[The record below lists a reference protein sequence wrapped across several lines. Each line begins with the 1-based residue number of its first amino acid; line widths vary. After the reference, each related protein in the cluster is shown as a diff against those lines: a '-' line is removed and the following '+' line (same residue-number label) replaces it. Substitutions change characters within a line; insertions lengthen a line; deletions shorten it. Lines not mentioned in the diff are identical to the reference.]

1 MGRRALPESVPAE
14 PGITH
19 RFPMLRRAVEHQVKN
34 GRFDES
40 LRLVEEL
47 FSLAPDDA
55 GLSKLKARFAAD
67 LIKRAVQAQKIQA
80 GSQILRLFDT
90 LVSPKHLGDQEK
102 ALLAKAKE
110 SLYSL

>member
-1 MGRRALPESVPAE
+1 MGRVPFREPVPVE

-19 RFPMLRRAVEHQVKN
+19 RFPMLKRAVEHQVKN

-40 LRLVEEL
+40 LRILEEM
-47 FSLAPDDA
+47 FSLSPDDA

-67 LIKRAVQAQKIQA
+67 LIKRAVQVQKIEA
-80 GSQILRLFDT
+80 GTRILQLFDT
-90 LVSPKHLGDQEK
+90 LVSPKHLGDQERG
-102 ALLAKAKE
+102 LLAKAKE